1 MMVLRFAAASPYV
14 RKVRIAAALLG
25 LTAAIKLE
33 ATDPTKPDDAFW
45 RDNPLGKIPV
55 LKAEDGT
62 EYYDSRVIVEY
73 LDHRAGG
80 ARIIPRDGAA
90 RFAVLRMQALG
101 DGINDASLLQVYEG
115 RYRPADKVV
124 QSWLDLQGGKV
135 ARGLAM
141 LEASPPQLTS
151 TPDVGQIAVACAL
164 GYRDLRFQGTWRK
177 DHPKL
182 VAWLDQFAAK
192 VPSFAETKMAA

>member
-1 MMVLRFAAASPYV
+1 MMVLRFAPASPYV

-25 LTAAIKLE
+25 LTGQIELRP
-33 ATDPTKPDDAFW
+33 TDPNKPDDTFY
-45 RDNPLGKIPV
+45 RDNPLGKLPV
-55 LKAEDGT
+55 LIGDDGA

-80 ARIIPRDGAA
+80 GKIIPRDDAA

-115 RYRPADKVV
+115 RYRPADKIV
-124 QSWLDLQGGKV
+124 QSWLDMQGGKV
-135 ARGLAM
+135 ARSLAL
-141 LEASPPQLTS
+141 LEASPPQITS

-182 VAWLDQFAAK
+182 VAWLDQFAAN
-192 VPSFAETKMAA
+192 VPSFTETKMAA